1 MPRPKKGGYFR
12 PFPRDAERGRCA
24 LFLTCSSFYEI
35 SQDNEKRVL
44 LCPLPTQF
52 LCIVSV
58 KIKEKRVEAKGEV
71 LDYSSWM
78 KKGEGV
84 LCP

>member
-1 MPRPKKGGYFR
+1 MPI
-12 PFPRDAERGRCA
+12 A
-24 LFLTCSSFYEI
+24 CSVSI
-35 SQDNEKRVL
+35 VL
-44 LCPLPTQF
+44 
-52 LCIVSV
+52 V

-84 LCP
+84 LGLWPVLVSIVAVKIRKKDSI